1 MSAAQPKAVIFDF
14 GGVLC
19 FHPSDERFTKIA
31 RMLGLGTPDL
41 LRLFWED
48 RIEYDAGRMDPQS
61 YWGRIANAGG
71 RSLDEALLRML
82 VREEV
87 ELWNGFD
94 ERVLGWAAQLQA
106 RGFGT
111 AILSNLPRPLGET
124 LRITPGFLDPFD
136 HVTFSYEL
144 GVVKPEAAIYEDAV
158 RGLDVAPAEA
168 LFLDDR
174 PANVEGARAAG
185 LMAELYSTWEEFVE
199 GARKRYALPL
209 ADTSAT

>member
-1 MSAAQPKAVIFDF
+1 MSISQPKAVIFDF

-19 FHPSDERFTKIA
+19 FHPSEERFSKIA
-31 RMLGLGTPDL
+31 SMLGLGAPDL
-41 LRLFWED
+41 QRLFWEG
-48 RIEYDAGRMDPQS
+48 RIDYDAGRLDPPS
-61 YWGRIANAGG
+61 YWGRIAKVSG
-71 RSLDEALLRML
+71 RPLDEALLRML

-87 ELWNGFD
+87 ALWNGFD

-111 AILSNLPRPLGET
+111 AILSNLPRPLGEE
-124 LRITPGFLDPFD
+124 LRLTPGFLDPFD

-144 GVVKPEAAIYEDAV
+144 GVVKPQAAIYEDAV
-158 RGLDVAPAEA
+158 RGLNVAPAEA

-185 LMAELYSTWEEFVE
+185 LMAELFSTWEEFVE
-199 GARKRYALPL
+199 GARKRYDLPL
-209 ADTSAT
+209 SDASAT